1 MLDHRALVALESK
14 GLPWFNA
21 LCAIWKERTGY
32 DPVIVAEHLALID
45 HRRKQWD
52 YGPMIAAYM
61 AIAIMFVVLMVVK
74 PQDNG
79 INDNWPHIVI
89 IVGTTAGFGFLCFA
103 VSQIMQGRY
112 QKMYDIY
119 PAEATWFG
127 RYLSDFLEW
136 AGKTPD
142 DLEHSGGITPL
153 HELSG
158 LAQAILEDKAFAV
171 IKLERMARDDCP
183 YDWGRQ
189 VQNAR
194 QEVKS
199 AHACLKALG
208 IVHEKYD
215 GYYWKAEQR
224 FTKV

>member
-1 MLDHRALVALESK
+1 MLDHRALAALESK

-21 LCAIWKERTGY
+21 LCATWKKRTGY
-32 DPVIVAEHLALID
+32 DPVFVAEHLALID
-45 HRRKQWD
+45 RRESQWNFW
-52 YGPMIAAYM
+52 PQVAALVGT
-61 AIAIMFVVLMVVK
+61 AIMLVTLIILK
-74 PQDNG
+74 PQDG
-79 INDNWPHIVI
+79 GVDGRHVAV
-89 IVGTTAGFGFLCFA
+89 IVGIVCWFVLCFTI
-103 VSQIMQGRY
+103 SQVMRGRY

-136 AGKTPD
+136 TGKTPD
-142 DLEHSGGITPL
+142 DLEQSDGKEFPD
-153 HELSG
+153 